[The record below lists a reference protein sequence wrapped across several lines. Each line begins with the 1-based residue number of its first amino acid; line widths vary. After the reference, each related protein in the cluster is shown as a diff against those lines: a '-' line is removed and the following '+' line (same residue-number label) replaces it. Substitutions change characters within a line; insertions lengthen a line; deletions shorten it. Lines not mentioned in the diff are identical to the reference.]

1 MGAAQ
6 LKDHLDDSDRMVI
19 CMVRP
24 AVDQVE
30 SPVTSSIDESSEVT
44 RSVAK
49 PSEQGELD
57 AVLAEFK
64 DVFAEL
70 PNELPPERTVFHTIP
85 LKEGAEPPPRKS
97 YRLSRPEM
105 QEVDKQVKALL
116 AKGYTRPSSS
126 PYGAPVI
133 FVLKADTANVH

>member
-1 MGAAQ
+1 M
-6 LKDHLDDSDRMVI
+6 
-19 CMVRP
+19 
-24 AVDQVE
+24 
-30 SPVTSSIDESSEVT
+30 
-44 RSVAK
+44 
-49 PSEQGELD
+49 
-57 AVLAEFK
+57 LAEYK

-116 AKGYTRPSSS
+116 AKGYIRPSSS
-126 PYGAPVI
+126 PYVCSSHLRTKGRWHT
-133 FVLKADTANVH
+133 ADVP

>member
-1 MGAAQ
+1 MYNPSLFSDSAISV
-6 LKDHLDDSDRMVI
+6 LPVKDKLTQQTLQM
-19 CMVRP
+19 
-24 AVDQVE
+24 QY
-30 SPVTSSIDESSEVT
+30 
-44 RSVAK
+44 
-49 PSEQGELD
+49 
-57 AVLAEFK
+57 K

-116 AKGYTRPSSS
+116 AKGYIRPSSS
-126 PYGAPVI
+126 PYFFFFFFLGGRDIHYKDAMKETTSVCEGHPQQK
-133 FVLKADTANVH
+133 LQATRTT